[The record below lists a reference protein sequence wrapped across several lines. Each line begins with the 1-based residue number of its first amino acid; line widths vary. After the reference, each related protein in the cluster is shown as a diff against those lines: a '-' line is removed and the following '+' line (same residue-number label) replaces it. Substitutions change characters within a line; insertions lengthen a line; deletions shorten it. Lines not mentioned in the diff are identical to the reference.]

1 MPLPVKIPFVRT
13 VFHPSDFSPASE
25 NAFAHALAIALRRQ
39 TELTILNVSERA
51 DSSADWHNAPSVR
64 ATLERW
70 GLLEAGS
77 SRGDVFNKLKMRVSK
92 IGLQGDNPVNAL
104 LSQLE
109 KNPADLIVLATEG
122 RDGLPRW
129 LKSSVSERLARRAR
143 TMTLF
148 VPADGR
154 GIVSLENGQTSLR
167 RVLVPIDYEPGPQA
181 AVDVAT
187 RVADFIGDERVEITL
202 LHIGNED
209 AGDRPRVIRPDCPRC
224 DWSERTG
231 QGDPVD
237 EIIRIA
243 GELEADLIVMS
254 TAGHH
259 GVLDALRG
267 SVTEQ
272 VLRHAACPLLAV
284 PV

>member
-1 MPLPVKIPFVRT
+1 VKTPFVKT
-13 VFHPSDFSPASE
+13 VFHPTDFTPASD
-25 NAFAHALAIALRRQ
+25 NAFAHALAIALQRQ

-51 DSSADWHNAPSVR
+51 DTRADWHKAPPVR

-70 GLLEAGS
+70 GLLEEGS
-77 SRGDVFNKLKMRVSK
+77 TRGDVFNRLKMRVRK
-92 IGLQGDNPVNAL
+92 IGLQGDDPIDAL
-104 LSQLE
+104 LPQLE

-129 LKSSVSERLARRAR
+129 LKPSVSERLARRAH

-148 VPADGR
+148 VPAGGR
-154 GIVSLENGQTSLR
+154 GIVSLEDGQTTLR
-167 RVLVPIDYEPGPQA
+167 RVLVPIDHEPGPQG
-181 AVDVAT
+181 AVDVAA

-202 LHIGNED
+202 LHIGSED
-209 AGDRPRVIRPDCPRC
+209 TGERPRVIRPDCPRC

-231 QGDPVD
+231 QGNPVD
-237 EIIRIA
+237 EIIRVA
-243 GELEADLIVMS
+243 GELDADLIVMR

-272 VLRHAACPLLAV
+272 VLRHVACPLLAV
-284 PV
+284 PAKS

>member
-1 MPLPVKIPFVRT
+1 MKIPFVKT
-13 VFHPSDFSPASE
+13 VFHPSDFTPASD
-25 NAFAHALAIALRRQ
+25 NAFAHALAIALQRK
-39 TELTILNVSERA
+39 TELTILNVSDRA
-51 DSSADWHNAPSVR
+51 DSSSDWSKAPPVR

-70 GLLEAGS
+70 GLLEEGS
-77 SRGDVFNKLKMRVSK
+77 SRGDVYNKLKMRVRK
-92 IGLQGDNPVNAL
+92 IGLQGDDPVNAML
-104 LSQLE
+104 FQLE
-109 KNPADLIVLATEG
+109 NNPADLIVLATEG

-148 VPADGR
+148 VPAGGR
-154 GIVSLENGQTSLR
+154 GIVSLEDGQASLR
-167 RVLVPIDYEPGPQA
+167 RVLVPVDHKPGPQGAVEVA
-181 AVDVAT
+181 A
-187 RVADFIGDERVEITL
+187 RVADFIGDARVDITL
-202 LHIGNED
+202 LHVDNDNSGE
-209 AGDRPRVIRPDCPRC
+209 RPRVMRPDCPRC

-237 EIIRIA
+237 EIIGVA

-254 TAGHH
+254 TAGHQ

-272 VLRHAACPLLAV
+272 VLRRAACPLLAV

>member
-25 NAFAHALAIALRRQ
+25 NPFAHALAIALQRQ

-51 DSSADWHNAPSVR
+51 DTSAEWHKAPSVR

-70 GLLEAGS
+70 GLMEAGS
-77 SRGDVFNKLKMRVSK
+77 SRGDVFNKLKMRVRK
-92 IGLQGDNPVNAL
+92 IGLQGNDPVEAL

-109 KNPADLIVLATEG
+109 KSPADLIVLATEG
-122 RDGLPRW
+122 RGGLPHW
-129 LKSSVSERLARRAR
+129 LKSSVSERLARRAN

-148 VPADGR
+148 VPAGGR
-154 GIVSLENGQTSLR
+154 GIVSLADGQTTLR
-167 RVLVPIDYEPGPQA
+167 RVLVPIDHEPGPQGA
-181 AVDVAT
+181 ADVAA
-187 RVADFIGDERVEITL
+187 RVADFVGDERVDITL
-202 LHIGNED
+202 LHIDNED
-209 AGDRPRVIRPDCPRC
+209 TGERPRVFHPDCPHC
-224 DWSERTG
+224 DWIERVE

-237 EIIRIA
+237 VIIRIA
-243 GELEADLIVMS
+243 GELDADLIVMR

-272 VLRHAACPLLAV
+272 VLRHTTCPLLAV
-284 PV
+284 PA